1 MNISTKFI
9 TDNRKARLNRSKI
22 YVEVLQSGQDSGSFS
37 EKVMNLEAIKKDLSS
52 SETSSVISTSPQQFV
67 LIHHLLRIPLPINE
81 MNCFV
86 ERTQDREFE
95 IF

>member
-1 MNISTKFI
+1 MNISTIFI
-9 TDNRKARLNRSKI
+9 TDHRKKRLKRSKI

-81 MNCFV
+81 MNCFL

>member
-37 EKVMNLEAIKKDLSS
+37 EKVMNLETIKKDLSS
-52 SETSSVISTSPQQFV
+52 SETSSVISTSPPALFTNTSS
-67 LIHHLLRIPLPINE
+67 PENSSS
-81 MNCFV
+81 NK
-86 ERTQDREFE
+86 
-95 IF
+95 

>member
-22 YVEVLQSGQDSGSFS
+22 YVEVLQSGEDSGSFS

-52 SETSSVISTSPQQFV
+52 SETSVISTSPLHFV